1 MDILIHGIVF
11 LDDPMVIDHR
21 EMFSGTRE
29 RPTGVVEQNTANDVE
44 AIACCVLFENV
55 EDMWASYQ
63 LLKGDFTIVTY
74 YTGLIRM
81 DVYRKGYRKGT
92 ACQFL
97 YQKLGIDHENTYAFG
112 DGINDIEMIQLVK
125 HGIAM
130 GNAIEEVK
138 KVAFDVTDTVDN
150 NGIAKAFEKYFDI
163 RIEM

>member
-1 MDILIHGIVF
+1 MMVIILFLIMKYLLMIFLPVRKSVDKLKSINVTMVVICLVDILIHGIVF

-21 EMFSGTRE
+21 EMFSGKRE

-81 DVYRKGYRKGT
+81 DIYRKGYRKGT

-97 YQKLGIDHENTYAFG
+97 YQKLGID
-112 DGINDIEMIQLVK
+112 Q
-125 HGIAM
+125 
-130 GNAIEEVK
+130 
-138 KVAFDVTDTVDN
+138 
-150 NGIAKAFEKYFDI
+150 
-163 RIEM
+163 